1 MIYST
6 SGKGVD
12 NDYRTPFRDLALIEL
27 MRKCNF
33 VVDADT
39 LMVYGHNT
47 EQHWVESCVSLTDW
61 RKKFCMKNSDDCGK
75 ILRLYKKPVESYIL
89 DSWKSAFLSLCGY
102 CIPDVLITT
111 KSVASVLN
119 GLPSFEYMSVDRM
132 MSSIANIASAI
143 ELDAKEAYNYYDR
156 MHKQTVTVS
165 GSKIWN
171 VINIWY
177 YINEQHKLLECND
190 ADTLRN
196 FKDLLCDYAK
206 VITYLKDGDTLR
218 TMLRLSWDTRLTS
231 EERIKTPCYKNVLHR
246 LMGCARYSADAII
259 CMDLEVMY
267 SKRESDDTI
276 GVINDSPEHVYLLE
290 ELKRI
295 QEIKRVIEMR
305 RKCGKDEPVICD
317 EVCESE
323 GC

>member
-6 SGKGVD
+6 CGKGIN

-61 RKKFCMKNSDDCGK
+61 REKYCMKNSDDCGK
-75 ILRLYKKPVESYIL
+75 LLRLYKKPVESYIL
-89 DSWKSAFLSLCGY
+89 DSWKSALLSLCGGSV
-102 CIPDVLITT
+102 PDVLITT

-119 GLPSFEYMSVDRM
+119 GLPSFEYMNIDRT

-143 ELDAKEAYNYYDR
+143 ELDAKEAYNYYDS

-177 YINEQHKLLECND
+177 YINDKYKLLECND
-190 ADTLRN
+190 ADILRN
-196 FKDLLCDYAK
+196 FKDLLCNYAK
-206 VITYLKDGDTLR
+206 VCTYLKDGNTLK

-231 EERIKTPCYKNVLHR
+231 EERIKTPCYKNVLHK
-246 LMGCARYSADAII
+246 LVNCARYSADAII
-259 CMDLEVMY
+259 CMDLEGTY
-267 SKRESDDTI
+267 SKRESDDI
-276 GVINDSPEHVYLLE
+276 NVINDSPEHVYLLE

-295 QEIKRVIEMR
+295 HEIKRELEMR
-305 RKCGKDEPVICD
+305 RKCGKDEPVRYE
-317 EVCESE
+317 EVCAE
-323 GC
+323 GERC